1 MEKKF
6 TTKTPLSDSKIW
18 DRVKKKR
25 IPVSFDIEITARCN
39 LNCRHCYINVPAKD
53 IKAQEDELSAAQIG
67 DIAEQA
73 VALGGVWCLLTGG
86 EPLLRTDFQDIYLML
101 KKKGLLVSVYT
112 NACLITEKHIQ
123 LFKKYPP
130 REIEVTVYGVSAD
143 TYERVTRIPGSYA
156 AFRRGL
162 DLLLTHGIRVR
173 LKAMA
178 LRSNVKEL
186 PAIAEF
192 CRQHTRDY
200 FRFDPLLHLRFDGDP
215 VRNEEIAAER
225 LKAEEIAALEQ
236 SDTERFSVLKN
247 SCDHYILPDQVS
259 PGCRHLFHCGI
270 GRDSF
275 VVSPDGLFRLCASL
289 YHPDCMADLKTTPLE
304 SAWNDLVPRVLAMTS
319 SDSKTLEKCQTCRI
333 INLCL
338 WCPAHAHLE
347 TGDLEGWSE
356 YFCQVAHARANTLQ
370 GEINEA

>member
-1 MEKKF
+1 MENTF
-6 TTKTPLSDSKIW
+6 TKTTPLSDSKIW
-18 DRVKKKR
+18 DQVKKKR
-25 IPVSFDIEITARCN
+25 IPVSLDIEITARCN
-39 LNCRHCYINVPAKD
+39 LNCRHCYINRPAKD
-53 IKAQEDELSAAQIG
+53 IKAQGNELSAAQIG

-86 EPLLRTDFQDIYLML
+86 EPLLRTDFHDIYIML

-130 REIEVTVYGVSAD
+130 REIEVTVYGVSAE
-143 TYERVTRIPGSYA
+143 TYERVTRIPGSYT

-162 DLLLTHGIRVR
+162 DMLLKGGIKVR

-192 CRQHTRDY
+192 CRQHTKDY
-200 FRFDPLLHLRFDGDP
+200 FRFDPLLHLRFDRDP

-225 LKAEEIAALEQ
+225 LGAEEIAELEQ
-236 SDTERFSVLKN
+236 ADPERSSVLKN
-247 SCDHYILPDQVS
+247 SCDHYILPDPES

-275 VVSPDGLFRLCASL
+275 VVSPEGLFRLCASL

-304 SAWNDLVPRVLAMTS
+304 TAWKELVPRVLSMTS
-319 SDSKTLEKCQTCRI
+319 SDSKSLAQCQTCRI

-347 TGDLEGWSE
+347 SGDLEGWSE
-356 YFCQVAHARANTLQ
+356 YFCQVAHARAKALQ
-370 GEINEA
+370 EETSEP